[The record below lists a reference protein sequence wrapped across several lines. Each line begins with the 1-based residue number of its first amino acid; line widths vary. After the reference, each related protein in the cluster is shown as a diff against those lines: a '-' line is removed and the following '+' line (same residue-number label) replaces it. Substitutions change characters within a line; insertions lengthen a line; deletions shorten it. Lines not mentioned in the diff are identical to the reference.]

1 MKEVLEVLPKTMKYL
16 IEECKQY
23 DALEEIRIRIGRPLE
38 CIAHGK
44 VFFYDYITTAEDAIY
59 LLNKLSQFS
68 IYTMEE
74 ELKRGYVTLR
84 GGHRIGLAGK
94 VITEKS
100 AVKMIRDV
108 SSFNIR
114 IARQKIG
121 IAEPLLPYLYE
132 KRWLN
137 TMVIGPPQTGKTT
150 LLRDVA
156 RCMSQGVSASEIPSC
171 KVGIVDERSEIAGCV
186 KGIPQYDFG
195 TRVDVL
201 DACPKAEGMMMM
213 IRSMSPDILIV
224 DEIGRK
230 EDSEAIMEAVHAG
243 VQLFISA
250 HGFSYEDVV
259 RRPSLKA
266 VLELGIFDRFVE
278 LSKARGPGTVMQ
290 VKDKYGKPVLSNRKA
305 EGVW

>member
-16 IEECKQY
+16 IEECEQY
-23 DALEEIRIRIGRPLE
+23 DALEEIRVRIGRPLE

-114 IARQKIG
+114 IARQK
-121 IAEPLLPYLYE
+121 
-132 KRWLN
+132 
-137 TMVIGPPQTGKTT
+137 
-150 LLRDVA
+150 
-156 RCMSQGVSASEIPSC
+156 
-171 KVGIVDERSEIAGCV
+171 
-186 KGIPQYDFG
+186 
-195 TRVDVL
+195 
-201 DACPKAEGMMMM
+201 
-213 IRSMSPDILIV
+213 
-224 DEIGRK
+224 
-230 EDSEAIMEAVHAG
+230 
-243 VQLFISA
+243 
-250 HGFSYEDVV
+250 
-259 RRPSLKA
+259 
-266 VLELGIFDRFVE
+266 
-278 LSKARGPGTVMQ
+278 
-290 VKDKYGKPVLSNRKA
+290 
-305 EGVW
+305 